1 MTNFIPLPLTDP
13 SGGQLPG
20 SELAWRHRLN
30 GFGSSYYFTRTILKR
45 RRLTPGLHLPI
56 CLSLE
61 KEHLKDIKEYPRDHF
76 KSTIACEGMPIW
88 RVLPFGDRDE
98 EQFRRYHALGEFRHD
113 AIDEF
118 CRWQRRIHNPNL
130 RNLLISETDKNAR
143 KLGTRIRRHFES
155 NAVFRTFYPEIIPTS
170 AERWTDCSLQIHV
183 PGGTAPHGEGTFDF
197 VGVGGAL
204 QSNHYNG
211 LLIQDDLVGRKA
223 IESVSIMDKTIE
235 YHQLLVGV
243 FDDDDR
249 EHESDELI
257 IGNRWGF
264 TDLNS
269 YVREHEPW
277 FHIESHSAMGG
288 CCAAHPNGMP
298 IFPEEFSEGKLMKL
312 KMRLGTYNFSC
323 QFMNSPVSP
332 EDADF
337 KEEWLNH
344 FRIVY
349 PTGSGKA
356 LDGII
361 QHVVRDGV
369 VRKDIPIN
377 TLKLAMATDPTH
389 SQNAGHGR
397 CRHAICVVGMS
408 EHGDYYLLDCWA
420 ESCSF
425 EKYFS
430 KLFETAKRWGLHRVG
445 FETCA
450 GQGLGAYHI
459 QYYAGIKD
467 YRLSILELK
476 GEVEL
481 ADGTMSHKKEFR
493 IRDVLSPLCEFGR
506 FFTPVGIDGRDRFQ
520 DFLSE
525 YMRFPRGTTI
535 DILDT
540 LAYIPQMLRNP
551 MTGATRKQ
559 LQTLNKLM
567 AKNIVMPYSSGYKR
581 PPQYVN

>member
-1 MTNFIPLPLTDP
+1 MQQFIPLPLLDDKGQP
-13 SGGQLPG
+13 VSGP
-20 SELAWRHRLN
+20 ELAWRHRLN

-45 RRLTPGLHLPI
+45 RRLTPALHLPI

-61 KEHLKDIKEYPRDHF
+61 KDHLKDVKEYPRDHF

-98 EQFRRYHALGEFRHD
+98 EMFRKYHTSGVFTHTAL
-113 AIDEF
+113 DEF
-118 CRWQRRIHNPNL
+118 CRWQRKIHNPHL

-155 NAVFRTFYPEIIPTS
+155 NAIFRTFYPEIIPTS

-223 IESVSIMDKTIE
+223 IESASVMDKTIE

-249 EHESDELI
+249 DHESDELV

-264 TDLNS
+264 ADVNS
-269 YVREHEPW
+269 YIREHEPW

-288 CCAAHPNGMP
+288 CCGLHPAGQP

-337 KEEWLNH
+337 KEDWLGH
-344 FRIVY
+344 YQVVY
-349 PTGSGKA
+349 PGAATKA

-361 QHVVRDGV
+361 QHTVKDGV
-369 VRKDIPIN
+369 IRKDIPIN
-377 TLKLAMATDPTH
+377 QLKLAIATDPTH
-389 SQNAGHGR
+389 SQNAGNGR
-397 CRHAICVVGMS
+397 CRHSIVVVGMS
-408 EHGDYYLLDCWA
+408 DVGNYYLLDCWA

-425 EKYFS
+425 EHYFA
-430 KLFETAKRWGLHRVG
+430 KVFELSKRWGLHRVG

-459 QYYAGIKD
+459 QYYAGMQG
-467 YRLSILELK
+467 YRLSIVELK

-506 FFTPVGIDGRDRFQ
+506 FFTPVGRDGKDRFQ

-525 YMRFPRGTTI
+525 YCRFPKGITI
-535 DILDT
+535 DILDA

-551 MTGATRKQ
+551 INAATAKQ
-559 LQTLNKLM
+559 MRRLNKQM
-567 AKNIVMPYSSGYKR
+567 ANLIGQPYSVGVGKSSSR
-581 PPQYVN
+581 VM